1 MPLIDEE
8 NKTINFSIG
17 DSLKDMKYADISIP
31 FDAYNEMEEDGLRD
45 WLNTIAKSCPLYI
58 DTGSDYLDIAID
70 NAVDAMEEKNI
81 DNPIDNPNGYM
92 TVEDAKKL
100 VDEAVEQMKQNLN
113 S

>member
-17 DSLKDMKYADISIP
+17 DSVKDMKYADISIP

-58 DTGSDYLDIAID
+58 DTGGDWLDIAID
-70 NAVDAMEEKNI
+70 NAVDAMEGKTI
-81 DNPIDNPNGYM
+81 DNNVAYI
-92 TVEDAKKL
+92 TVAEAKKM
-100 VDEAVEQMKQNLN
+100 VDEAVEHIKQNFN